1 MSTQKLDYNE
11 TPSTVNLSK
20 LTFNGVGESFNK
32 IYNLSAIVAPSR
44 GWLTDSVT
52 LRGDK

>member
-20 LTFNGVGESFNK
+20 LTFNGVGEVSIKF
-32 IYNLSAIVAPSR
+32 II
-44 GWLTDSVT
+44 
-52 LRGDK
+52 